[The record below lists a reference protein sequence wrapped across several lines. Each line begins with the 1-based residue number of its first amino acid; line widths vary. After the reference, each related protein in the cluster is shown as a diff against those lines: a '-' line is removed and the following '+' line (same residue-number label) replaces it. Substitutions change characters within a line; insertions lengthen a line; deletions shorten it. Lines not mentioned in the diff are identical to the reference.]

1 MIDYCTLPAESP
13 IADGR
18 RELIRNMWNERIK
31 GTKRNVEV
39 SMITV
44 LMKTIFVVVLTS
56 KNISGVASPTCC

>member
-1 MIDYCTLPAESP
+1 VIDYCTLPMESP

-39 SMITV
+39 DILFLLLSAGLCYIYC
-44 LMKTIFVVVLTS
+44 LH
-56 KNISGVASPTCC
+56 